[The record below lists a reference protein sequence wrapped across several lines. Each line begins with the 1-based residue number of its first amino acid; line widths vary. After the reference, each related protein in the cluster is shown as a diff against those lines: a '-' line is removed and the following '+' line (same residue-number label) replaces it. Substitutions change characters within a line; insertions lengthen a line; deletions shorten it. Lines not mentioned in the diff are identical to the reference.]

1 MNITTLTSSDMVT
14 ESIVKGLQAAFT
26 LAAIG
31 WIIGLL
37 ILIGTVALITWVVK
51 KVWYAGSNRR
61 YRKEQKAIRRA
72 ERNVTTTQI
81 QVQGYVKNG
90 QLYSPTGWRWDEDA
104 KLWVPPKNLK

>member
-1 MNITTLTSSDMVT
+1 MNTLLLTSSDFVT
-14 ESIVKGLQAAFT
+14 ESVSKGFQAAF
-26 LAAIG
+26 AFVAIC
-31 WIIGLL
+31 WIFGLI